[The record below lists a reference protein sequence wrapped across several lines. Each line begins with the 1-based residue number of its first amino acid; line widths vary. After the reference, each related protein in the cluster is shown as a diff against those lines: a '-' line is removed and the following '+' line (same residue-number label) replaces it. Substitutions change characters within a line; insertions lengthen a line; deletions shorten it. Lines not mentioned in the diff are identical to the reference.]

1 MEGVKRTK
9 CAGLKR
15 GRGGDSKGE
24 GSLFGFEQ
32 MSRLFYEIRLTDR
45 GRSIQYLWERKNK
58 KLYFVQS
65 MFKILCKYLSRYIK

>member
-1 MEGVKRTK
+1 MEGVKRIK

-45 GRSIQYLWERKNK
+45 GRSIQSLGEEK
-58 KLYFVQS
+58 
-65 MFKILCKYLSRYIK
+65 